1 MSGIIT
7 NVPSLIAQRVV
18 ASQGSKLNTSL
29 ERLSTGYRIN
39 RGSDDPAGLIVSEN
53 LRSEKA
59 AITAAI
65 NNAQRAELVVNVAEG
80 GLQEINALLLEVQAL
95 VGQSANEAGV
105 SDEEKEA
112 NRIQID
118 SILQTIDR
126 IANSATFQ
134 GTKLLNGNYD
144 YTVSNVASEVT
155 DVSIRSANLSN
166 TPGAYQDVTV
176 EVTTSA
182 QTGVVFISTTGTL
195 SNGGN
200 GSITIEVAGNTG
212 VRQFTFSSGST
223 QANIINSINTFTEA
237 LGISATQSTDDANYV
252 QINTRDFGSAEFV
265 RVKVLEGTTDGILS
279 KETPGTGA
287 SIDVKDTGRDAAVMV
302 NGISAVADGLEAT
315 VSSDGFD
322 LALTLDGASSL
333 NTVGATTSFQITGG
347 GANFNLAPKVNLSSK
362 VSIGI
367 ETVTTGNLGNA
378 TVGFLSALKAGGS
391 ANVINGDLTKAQ
403 EIVDASIRQ
412 VSSLRGRL
420 GAFTKN
426 VVGSA
431 IQSLGV
437 TLENTAAAESKVR
450 DTNFAEETAELTRR
464 QIIQQAANQSLALA
478 NSAPQNVL
486 SLLG

>member
-18 ASQGSKLNTSL
+18 ANQGSKLNTSL
-29 ERLSTGYRIN
+29 ERLSTGFRIN

-59 AITAAI
+59 AISAAI

-80 GLQEINALLLEVQAL
+80 GLQEINSLLLEVQSL
-95 VGQSANEAGV
+95 VGQSASDAGV
-105 SDEEKEA
+105 SAEEREA

-134 GTKLLNGNYD
+134 GTKLLNGSFD
-144 YTVSNVASEVT
+144 YTVSNVATELT
-155 DVSIRSANLSN
+155 DVSVRAANVEDGSFQN
-166 TPGAYQDVTV
+166 VTV

-195 SNGGN
+195 TNGGN
-200 GSITIEVAGNTG
+200 GSITVEVAGNNG

-223 QANIINSINTFTEA
+223 QASIINSINSFTET
-237 LGISATQSTDDANYV
+237 LGISAVQSADDANYV
-252 QINTRDFGSAEFV
+252 QINTRDFGSTEFV
-265 RVKVLEGTTDGILS
+265 RVKILEGTSNGILS
-279 KETPGTGA
+279 KDSAGSGSST
-287 SIDVKDTGRDAAVMV
+287 DVRDEGRDAAVMV
-302 NGISAVADGLEAT
+302 NGIAAVADGLEAK

-322 LALTLDGASSL
+322 LALTLDGNSSL
-333 NTVGATTSFQITGG
+333 NVVGATTSFQITGG
-347 GANFNLAPKVNLSSK
+347 GANFNIAPKVNRSSK

-391 ANVINGDLTKAQ
+391 ANVINGDLSKAQ
-403 EIVDASIRQ
+403 DIVDAAIRQ

-478 NSAPQNVL
+478 NAAPQNVL
-486 SLLG
+486 GLLG

>member
-1 MSGIIT
+1 M
-7 NVPSLIAQRVV
+7 
-18 ASQGSKLNTSL
+18 
-29 ERLSTGYRIN
+29 
-39 RGSDDPAGLIVSEN
+39 
-53 LRSEKA
+53 
-59 AITAAI
+59 
-65 NNAQRAELVVNVAEG
+65 
-80 GLQEINALLLEVQAL
+80 
-95 VGQSANEAGV
+95 
-105 SDEEKEA
+105 
-112 NRIQID
+112 
-118 SILQTIDR
+118 
-126 IANSATFQ
+126 
-134 GTKLLNGNYD
+134 
-144 YTVSNVASEVT
+144 
-155 DVSIRSANLSN
+155 
-166 TPGAYQDVTV
+166 
-176 EVTTSA
+176 
-182 QTGVVFISTTGTL
+182 VFISTTGTL

-403 EIVDASIRQ
+403 EIVAASIRQ